1 MADTMEEKTAKRKGK
16 NVQTDNLPVPK
27 EDFQALIE
35 GVTETEK
42 ERLID
47 YAHRR
52 EDRPTP
58 PKFEVEKGN
67 PQNIKL
73 EGESYKDQT
82 MNLAGLAEATGATD
96 IDLVKLLINQ
106 SSSVVPGIA
115 DRAAKSNAAVAA
127 LYGIRPQNELEGLLA
142 VQMVA
147 CHNMALECANRAMLP
162 DQTSDGVNANVNR
175 VTKLMRTFTAQVE
188 ALQKLRGKTSQQKVT
203 VEHVHVNKGGQ
214 AIVGAVN
221 QRQSRG
227 GGGED
232 QI

>member
-1 MADTMEEKTAKRKGK
+1 MAEKTEGKPKKGREK
-16 NVQTDNLPVPK
+16 KTKADNLPVPAPDR
-27 EDFQALIE
+27 EL
-35 GVTETEK
+35 TETEK
-42 ERLID
+42 ECLDD
-47 YAHRR
+47 YMRRR
-52 EDRPTP
+52 EDRSTP
-58 PKFEVEKGN
+58 PKFKVEKGN
-67 PQNIKL
+67 PQNIQI
-73 EGESYKDQT
+73 EGKSCIDQA
-82 MNLAGLAEATGATD
+82 MNLVGLAEATGATD
-96 IDLVKLLINQ
+96 LDLVKHLINQ
-106 SSSVVPGIA
+106 SSSVVPGTA
-115 DRAAKSNAAVAA
+115 DRAAKSNAVVAA
-127 LYGIRPQNELEGLLA
+127 LHGIRPQNELEGLLA

-162 DQTSDGVNANVNR
+162 DQTSDGVYTNVNR

-232 QI
+232 QK

>member
-1 MADTMEEKTAKRKGK
+1 MADTVKEKAAQHKGK
-16 NVQTDNLPVPK
+16 KVQTDNLPAPK
-27 EDFQALIE
+27 DDVQALIE

-42 ERLID
+42 ERLND
-47 YAHRR
+47 YIRRR

-58 PKFEVEKGN
+58 PKFKVGKGN
-67 PQNIKL
+67 PQDVQI
-73 EGESYKDQT
+73 EGKSCKDQT
-82 MNLAGLAEATGATD
+82 MNLVGLAEATGATD
-96 IDLVKLLINQ
+96 LDLVKHLINQ
-106 SSSVVPGIA
+106 GSSVVPGIA
-115 DRAAKSNAAVAA
+115 DRAAKPNVAVAA
-127 LYGIRPQNELEGLLA
+127 LHGIRPQNELEGLLA

-147 CHNMALECANRAMLP
+147 CHNMALECAHRAMLS
-162 DQTSDGVNANVNR
+162 DQTSDRVNANVNR
-175 VTKLMRTFTAQVE
+175 ATKLMRTFTAQVE